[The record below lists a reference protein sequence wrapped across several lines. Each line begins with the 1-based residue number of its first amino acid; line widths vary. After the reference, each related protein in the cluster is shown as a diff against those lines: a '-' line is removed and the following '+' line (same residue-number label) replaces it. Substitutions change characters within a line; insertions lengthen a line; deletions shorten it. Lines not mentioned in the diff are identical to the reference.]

1 MIQTRLNQVGGYLIQ
16 EDHVHLNQQH
26 LEVFMHQ
33 DEATNRL
40 LIFCGSQKLHL

>member
-16 EDHVHLNQQH
+16 GDHVHLNQQH

-33 DEATNRL
+33 DEATNRQ